1 MPPFIFS
8 HHQAD
13 LKKKVCEYSRKNG
26 CYDID
31 DIHPNILAQAI
42 ISYINSARIGH
53 LDLMTLMEG
62 QTHRFLLDLKIGL
75 YEVGAKENHILYLHC
90 DNALRQK
97 ESSGE
102 TIDTRIFAK

>member
-1 MPPFIFS
+1 MPAFNFS

-13 LKKKVCEYSRKNG
+13 LKKKVCEYNRKNG
-26 CYDID
+26 CHDIED
-31 DIHPNILAQAI
+31 THPNILARAV
-42 ISYINSARIGH
+42 ISYINSARMGH

-75 YEVGAKENHILYLHC
+75 DEIGVKDNNILYLHC
-90 DNALRQK
+90 DSALREK

-102 TIDTRIFAK
+102 TPDTRIFAK